1 MIFKDKDK
9 EAIKLN
15 QYTTTAK
22 ISIVGT
28 DIVFTDDNCLVD
40 FDYEDYRYVPNNGF
54 IGQFVERI
62 LDGSLSQLPSN
73 VILEDAEINVQL
85 GIKNALTKETTFYDY
100 GNFLITNVSEQDTNG
115 LMKFESAD
123 YTKKFNLKYNDA
135 MTYPCI
141 ALQLANNICEQV
153 GVELYTNDICYP
165 YIETDYLAKGT
176 YAMSINGEI
185 YEFSITTDLYKGDTI
200 IFLES
205 KEGIYQKTIDSNYN
219 ITRIFIPATKVSSST
234 NPILNSTK
242 TPFIDFINYDFVIE
256 GNQYEEDNSF
266 RDVMKDISKLA
277 YTWVRVGTDNKVHF
291 DFSVKKESDVDTYNI
306 LTTDEYYESSKQD
319 LKFGP
324 VNKVLIGMSQVEGEN
339 RYKISSTYTEDT
351 ECVVKI
357 LDNNLTY
364 TDELRLI
371 ALNGAESLF
380 NLEYTPLNINS
391 IGHPWLEA
399 DDYIKLINVDGD
411 ELYSYPFDRKISYCG
426 YIKGTITSSAQTSNQ
441 SKYENPNTMVD
452 RINKTELVVDKQNQT
467 ISAAVTKV
475 EEMEKMVQ
483 VNNSIEGYPIEI
495 YDAGNYEIENETIY
509 GKCSQETSSEYN
521 LITKQGYSTP
531 ITDTDFYSET
541 GPLFT
546 PLTDGWGRQSS
557 DGTQSSRYSN
567 SYIKASAL
575 HLKPDTQYTLFV
587 EIRNYSTTTSTAYLA
602 TGGGINH
609 VFTTNQAYAANGIYK
624 RLVTTVSDLT
634 GKVLRFFL
642 EAGSTTNVAN
652 IEYRMMILEGD
663 HTNEDLVYKEFTP
676 NSPSPDYPSEIKTLQ
691 GIRNLLNIQ
700 DLVKGRLDNGIIGY
714 ENDTTNLVLNEDNI
728 EMTTIDTYRGCV
740 TNGYISVK
748 PNENYVYSSNGD
760 TNSIKVAFYDNSKN
774 FVSDV
779 SPTDNKFTIPNN
791 VSYMRIAIRFD
802 TAKTGF
808 INEPM
813 IEEGPIAHDYIPY
826 GSWLKQKVTG
836 NNLFNG
842 ILFQGGINLAG
853 DGVPNSSL
861 KNRIRT
867 DIINV
872 EPNTRYTV
880 QSNDLLNFVGVG
892 GYDSSDNYVQM
903 INKGGWNSLPFTFT
917 TNENV
922 KNIRLSFRKSDN
934 SNITPDGVFNI
945 QLEKGIK
952 TEYKPYKEQEVLI
965 DMNKPNLFD
974 KTNMNELKAWI
985 NNNNGLLTANQSTN
999 SIIVNVEKNTDY
1011 TISKIAGNKFRIGFY
1026 NSIPIGGETL
1036 VNFKSNDTGNKI
1048 NANSGDNTYLIVYY
1062 YDDNSENYTKQEIL
1076 DSIKIYEGYSP
1087 YYELCSIGDIKDN
1100 LDVVDGVLTKRIGK
1114 VVLDGSENW
1123 NKSSGYSTDDYP
1135 MFFLNNSAYKYG
1147 MLTISNY
1154 FAYGT
1159 VSQLKDISYK
1169 KSILGSAGNSINI
1182 KINSQIIGNNTLES
1196 FKTWLSN
1203 NPVIVYYELKKGEE
1217 IKISVNGNKTLFS
1230 GYNLITLNDEPSNIY
1245 LEYLTD
1251 SSFNEQYA
1259 SKSELIVQSDRITQV
1274 TDSTTSISN
1283 NLNSLTGR
1291 VGDIEGQTAEISV
1304 INNKVTDLQTST
1316 QSLLKFETDVKENG
1330 VTKVHTETNYVFDKD
1345 GLVINES
1352 NENVSSRLNNKGL
1365 AIFDG
1370 EIKDNLDDA
1379 ILYAGY
1385 DSKYSSSVLKT
1396 QKMII
1401 NDKLRFENYTTEDG
1415 KEAVGCFWVGD

>member
-28 DIVFTDDNCLVD
+28 DIVFTDDDYLVD

-123 YTKKFNLKYNDA
+123 YTKKFNLKYNDT

-205 KEGIYQKTIDSNYN
+205 KKGVYQKTIDRDYN
-219 ITRIFIPATKVSSST
+219 ITRIFIPATKVDSST

-291 DFSVKKESDVDTYNI
+291 DFNVKKASDVDTYNI

-371 ALNGAESLF
+371 ALNGSESLF

-452 RINKTELVVDKQNQT
+452 RINKTEFVVDKQNQT

-483 VNNSIEGYPIEI
+483 VDNSTEGYPIEI
-495 YDAGNYEIENETIY
+495 YDAGAYNLQKNVVYGNSEQATRSGRNLYNFEDTTEVNPIYSVDKDGWITITYDNTNGNKNMFFNYYTNNLNLKTSTDYAIIMEVRSVSGSGNIQTCSHYNNAGQFYNNTDYTFSNLEDNTIY
-509 GKCSQETSSEYN
+509 IN
-521 LITKQGYSTP
+521 I
-531 ITDTDFYSET
+531 
-541 GPLFT
+541 
-546 PLTDGWGRQSS
+546 RQSKDS
-557 DGTQSSRYSN
+557 FDGLDEKGLRSFVYFTIGKSGSITFRLSV
-567 SYIKASAL
+567 L
-575 HLKPDTQYTLFV
+575 EDTT
-587 EIRNYSTTTSTAYLA
+587 
-602 TGGGINH
+602 INADN
-609 VFTTNQAYAANGIYK
+609 F
-624 RLVTTVSDLT
+624 
-634 GKVLRFFL
+634 
-642 EAGSTTNVAN
+642 
-652 IEYRMMILEGD
+652 EYEPYG
-663 HTNEDLVYKEFTP
+663 V
-676 NSPSPDYPSEIKTLQ
+676 SPSPEYPSEINNVCNGNWLIEKVNQEDKETILKLDLQ
-691 GIRNLLNIQ
+691 G
-700 DLVKGRLDNGIIGY
+700 
-714 ENDTTNLVLNEDNI
+714 
-728 EMTTIDTYRGCV
+728 
-740 TNGYISVK
+740 
-748 PNENYVYSSNGD
+748 
-760 TNSIKVAFYDNSKN
+760 
-774 FVSDV
+774 
-779 SPTDNKFTIPNN
+779 
-791 VSYMRIAIRFD
+791 
-802 TAKTGF
+802 
-808 INEPM
+808 
-813 IEEGPIAHDYIPY
+813 
-826 GSWLKQKVTG
+826 
-836 NNLFNG
+836 
-842 ILFQGGINLAG
+842 
-853 DGVPNSSL
+853 
-861 KNRIRT
+861 
-867 DIINV
+867 
-872 EPNTRYTV
+872 
-880 QSNDLLNFVGVG
+880 
-892 GYDSSDNYVQM
+892 
-903 INKGGWNSLPFTFT
+903 
-917 TNENV
+917 
-922 KNIRLSFRKSDN
+922 
-934 SNITPDGVFNI
+934 
-945 QLEKGIK
+945 
-952 TEYKPYKEQEVLI
+952 
-965 DMNKPNLFD
+965 
-974 KTNMNELKAWI
+974 NELCK
-985 NNNNGLLTANQSTN
+985 
-999 SIIVNVEKNTDY
+999 
-1011 TISKIAGNKFRIGFY
+1011 
-1026 NSIPIGGETL
+1026 
-1036 VNFKSNDTGNKI
+1036 
-1048 NANSGDNTYLIVYY
+1048 
-1062 YDDNSENYTKQEIL
+1062 
-1076 DSIKIYEGYSP
+1076 
-1087 YYELCSIGDIKDN
+1087 IGDIADE
-1100 LDVVDGVLTKRIGK
+1100 LDLVSGVLTKRIGK
-1114 VVLDGSENW
+1114 VVLDGSESWAKRND
-1123 NKSSGYSTDDYP
+1123 GDGST
-1135 MFFLNNSAYKYG
+1135 
-1147 MLTISNY
+1147 TISFSHNISNIGRITQMNNR
-1154 FAYGT
+1154 FQNSTSSTNGIEGLAIP
-1159 VSQLKDISYK
+1159 SQLTHIYVQINRSRLSSMDV
-1169 KSILGSAGNSINI
+1169 AG
-1182 KINSQIIGNNTLES
+1182 

-1203 NPVIVYYELKKGEE
+1203 NPVTVYYVLAEPETIQLDK
-1217 IKISVNGNKTLFS
+1217 NNLMLFE
-1230 GYNLITLNDEPSNIY
+1230 GYNLITLDSKIEPNKIVV
-1245 LEYLTD
+1245 EYLTD
-1251 SSFNEQYA
+1251 SSLNEQYA

-1283 NLNSLTGR
+1283 NLISLTGR

-1304 INNKVTDLQTST
+1304 INNKVTNLQTST
-1316 QSLLKFETDVKENG
+1316 QSLLKFESDVKENG

-1370 EIKDNLDDA
+1370 EIKDNSDDA